1 MERNLVVKYVSHV
14 PRKAAIVLYVPVQAG
29 DFIKLL
35 LQVFILTKW
44 KKWDLIGFLMYFKIK
59 ME

>member
-1 MERNLVVKYVSHV
+1 MKDISGL
-14 PRKAAIVLYVPVQAG
+14 VQAG